1 MWFDTIASYE
11 MDNEDIRSLLEYI
24 AYDNKKYFRPDGVID
39 DCYPAVAY
47 YDVNFLVSDIIR
59 ELDPTLH
66 QMLWNEEIDYWIDE
80 TMYDIDRL
88 CPNDGDTL
96 NNYLDYF
103 KDERL
108 EKIVLRDED

>member
-24 AYDNKKYFRPDGVID
+24 AYDNKEYFRPDGVID

-66 QMLWNEEIDYWIDE
+66 QMLWNEEIDYWIDK
-80 TMYDIDRL
+80 TMYDIYRL

-96 NNYLDYF
+96 NNL
-103 KDERL
+103 L
-108 EKIVLRDED
+108 EDLIK

>member
-24 AYDNKKYFRPDGVID
+24 AYDNKEYFRPDGVID

-47 YDVNFLVSDIIR
+47 YDVNFLISDIIR

-66 QMLWNEEIDYWIDE
+66 QMLWNAEIDYWIDE
-80 TMYDIDRL
+80 TMYDIYRL

-96 NNYLDYF
+96 NNL
-103 KDERL
+103 L
-108 EKIVLRDED
+108 EDLIK